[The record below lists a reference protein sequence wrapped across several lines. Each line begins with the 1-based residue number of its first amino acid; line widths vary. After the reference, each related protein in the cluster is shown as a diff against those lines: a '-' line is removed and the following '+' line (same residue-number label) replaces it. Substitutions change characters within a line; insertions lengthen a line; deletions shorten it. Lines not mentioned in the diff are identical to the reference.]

1 MYITM
6 LYGDSKP
13 ASACFDRFLHAYRMK
28 LIRTGQYV
36 RTFNIREMR
45 MTKPAVGSIS
55 GSGDDFRYVEN
66 ALKETDLLVLA
77 ATPDA
82 LSVIPV
88 LKLIRERLAGK
99 QAVSEGR
106 PVSPLQPKTME
117 NFPMIGLILNTGSG
131 AGEQDVLLN
140 RLAGERLA
148 ADLRTVFS
156 FCLTSGCSALEVACE
171 TFRSLNYQ
179 RCLEKTCDDLIL
191 GVG

>member
-1 MYITM
+1 MNITM

-13 ASACFDRFLHAYRMK
+13 ASPCFDRFLHAYRMK

-45 MTKPAVGSIS
+45 MTAPAVGNIS
-55 GSGDDFRYVEN
+55 GSGDDFRYIEN

-77 ATPDA
+77 ATPEA
-82 LSVIPV
+82 LAVIPV
-88 LKLIRERLAGK
+88 LKLIRERIAGK
-99 QAVSEGR
+99 QAVSGRR
-106 PVSPLQPKTME
+106 PVSPLQPETME
-117 NFPMIGLILNTGSG
+117 HFPMIGLILNTESG